1 MREGIGLF
9 VGVLVLALF
18 LQAHAMESAAEL
30 YIRAND
36 LFQSGANSPEPERSE
51 KIRQAARLY
60 ERIIAEKRI
69 RNGHL
74 YYNLGNCHFH
84 LGHIG
89 QAILNYRRA
98 EKLIPNDADLKQNLR
113 SARSR
118 RTDTIQNSQVRSI
131 SQTLFFWHYR
141 LSLRTKLLLFSATF
155 SLLWMVLLVR
165 LFSPRVSLRWLAALS
180 LLFATVF
187 GASAAVESLTAG
199 SRQSGVI
206 LAETSVP
213 RKGPGESYAESF
225 KEPLHEGTEFRLR
238 ERQGEWVRVELD
250 NGIVCWLRTRDVGFI

>member
-9 VGVLVLALF
+9 VVVVVLTLFSLAS
-18 LQAHAMESAAEL
+18 ASESAAEL
-30 YIRAND
+30 YLRAND
-36 LFQSGANSPEPERSE
+36 LFQRGANSSEPERSE
-51 KIRQAARLY
+51 NIGQAAILY
-60 ERIIAEKRI
+60 ERILAEKGI

-84 LGHIG
+84 LGQLG

-98 EKLIPNDADLKQNLR
+98 EKLIPNDGDLKQNLQ

-118 RTDTIQNSQVRSI
+118 RTDAIQNSQVRSI
-131 SQTLFFWHYR
+131 YQTLFFWHYR

-155 SLLWMVLLVR
+155 SLLWMVLLVK
-165 LFSPRVSLRWLAALS
+165 LFSPRVSLRWLLALS
-180 LLFATVF
+180 LLFAAVF
-187 GASAAVESLTAG
+187 GVSAAVESFTAG

-206 LAETSVP
+206 LAERTVP

-225 KEPLHEGTEFRLR
+225 KEPLHQGTEFRVR
-238 ERQGEWVRVELD
+238 ERQGGWLRVELD
-250 NGIVCWLRTRDVGFI
+250 NGIVCWLRARDVGLV